1 MALPVCTRQLCPRP
15 MISPSCTST
24 EPIGIP
30 PSDKLFLACS
40 IAARKYGSAVF
51 MEEKPP
57 AKRIT
62 LGMSASAVEP
72 KFHTSGLIRLTRPQM
87 FATMTGLMLAV
98 LLAALDQTIVGTAE
112 PRIIAQLSGFNRYP
126 WVSTTYLL
134 TSTLAVPIFAKL
146 SDMYG
151 RKWFF
156 LGGTATFVLTSAL
169 CGAAGTFTFLPI
181 DGMSQLIVF
190 RGLQGIG
197 AGMMMGLAFTIIG
210 DVFSPAERGKYQGF
224 FAAAWGL
231 ASIFGPTLGGW
242 LTDHVSWR
250 AAFYVNLP
258 VGLIAIAAIYFQ
270 FPELHPEGIQRRLDW
285 AGLISLILCIVPLL
299 LALTWVTDYGW
310 TSTRVEALLVFSI
323 VMLAVFLRAET
334 KAIEPLI
341 PLSLFRN
348 PIISLCSI
356 CVFLLGMG
364 MFGVIIYLP
373 LFMQGVMG
381 TSATQSGNLLT
392 PLMMG
397 AVFGSIVTGQITLRL
412 GSYKIAAVSG
422 SILVAA
428 GMILFARMGEA
439 TQRMDVIIAMIV
451 AGFGMG
457 LLQPVYTVAV
467 QNVAPRK
474 YMGAAT
480 ASTVFFRSIGSPMG
494 VAIFGS
500 VLLTSYH
507 HDLTAGIPA
516 DTPPAAL
523 TLFSNPLLLGQ
534 LRPKLDAMFGGS
546 PAGIHL
552 LQLLLA
558 NVRIGLLHGLQRI
571 FFTSAVIMTLA
582 IILHVMLRDVPLRR
596 HHAPEPEIPV

>member
-1 MALPVCTRQLCPRP
+1 M
-15 MISPSCTST
+15 
-24 EPIGIP
+24 
-30 PSDKLFLACS
+30 
-40 IAARKYGSAVF
+40 
-51 MEEKPP
+51 P
-57 AKRIT
+57 AP
-62 LGMSASAVEP
+62 AVEP

-87 FATMTGLMLAV
+87 FATMTGLLLAV

-156 LGGTATFVLTSAL
+156 LGGATMFVLTSAL
-169 CGAAGTFTFLPI
+169 CGASGKFTFLPI
-181 DGMSQLIVF
+181 DGMNQLIVF

-270 FPELHPEGIQRRLDW
+270 FPELHPEGVERRLDW
-285 AGLISLILCIVPLL
+285 AGLFSLILCIVPLL

-310 TSTRVEALLVFSI
+310 TSARVESLLVFSV

-348 PIISLCSI
+348 PIISLCSVA
-356 CVFLLGMG
+356 VFLLGMG

-373 LFMQGVMG
+373 LFMQGVLG
-381 TSATQSGNLLT
+381 ASATQSGNLLT
-392 PLMMG
+392 PLMLG
-397 AVFGSIVTGQITLRL
+397 AVVGSIVTGQLNLRL
-412 GSYKIAAVSG
+412 GSYKLAAVSG
-422 SILVAA
+422 SVLVAI
-428 GMILFARMGEA
+428 GMILFARMGDA
-439 TQRMDVIIAMIV
+439 TQRADVILAMII
-451 AGFGMG
+451 AGTGMG

-474 YMGAAT
+474 QMGAAT
-480 ASTVFFRSIGSPMG
+480 ASTAFFRSIGSTMG

-507 HDLTAGIPA
+507 HDLTNGIPA
-516 DTPPAAL
+516 GTSPASL
-523 TLFSNPLLLGQ
+523 KLFSNPLLLAQ
-534 LRPKLDAMFGGS
+534 IRPQLDAMFGQTA
-546 PAGIHL
+546 AGRQL
-552 LQLLLA
+552 LQMLMA

-571 FFTSAVIMTLA
+571 FFASAVIMTLA

>member
-1 MALPVCTRQLCPRP
+1 MP
-15 MISPSCTST
+15 
-24 EPIGIP
+24 
-30 PSDKLFLACS
+30 
-40 IAARKYGSAVF
+40 
-51 MEEKPP
+51 
-57 AKRIT
+57 
-62 LGMSASAVEP
+62 ASAVEP
-72 KFHTSGLIRLTRPQM
+72 KFHTSGLVRLTRPQM
-87 FATMTGLMLAV
+87 FATMMGLMLSV

-112 PRIIAQLSGFNRYP
+112 PRIIAQLSGFDRYP

-156 LGGTATFVLTSAL
+156 LGGATMFVFTSAL
-169 CGAAGTFTFLPI
+169 CGASGTFTFLPI
-181 DGMSQLIVF
+181 DGMNQLIVF

-197 AGMMMGLAFTIIG
+197 AGMMMGLAFIIIG

-224 FAAAWGL
+224 FAASWGL

-258 VGLIAIAAIYFQ
+258 VGLLAIAAIYFQ
-270 FPELHPEGIQRRLDW
+270 FPDLHPQGVKRRLDW

-310 TSTRVEALLVFSI
+310 SSTRVESLLAFSA
-323 VMLAVFLRAET
+323 VMLAAFLRAESR
-334 KAIEPLI
+334 AIEPLI

-373 LFMQGVMG
+373 LFMQGVLG
-381 TSATQSGNLLT
+381 VSATQSGSLLT

-397 AVFGSIVTGQITLRL
+397 AVVGSIVTGQLNLRL

-422 SILVAA
+422 SVLVAI
-428 GMILFARMGEA
+428 GMILFARMGDA
-439 TQRMDVIIAMIV
+439 TQRADVILAMII
-451 AGFGMG
+451 AGTGMG

-467 QNVAPRK
+467 QNVAPRNQ
-474 YMGAAT
+474 MGAAT
-480 ASTVFFRSIGSPMG
+480 ASTAFFRSIGSTMG
-494 VAIFGS
+494 VAVFGS

-516 DTPPAAL
+516 GTPPEAL
-523 TLFSNPLLLGQ
+523 KLFSNPLLLGQ
-534 LRPKLDAMFGGS
+534 LRPQLDAMFGHSASGR
-546 PAGIHL
+546 
-552 LQLLLA
+552 QLLRMLMA
-558 NVRIGLLHGLQRI
+558 NVRTGLLHGLQSI
-571 FFTSAVIMTLA
+571 FFASAVIMTLA
-582 IILHVMLRDVPLRR
+582 IVLHLMLRDVPLRR
-596 HHAPEPEIPV
+596 HHAPEPEVPV

>member
-1 MALPVCTRQLCPRP
+1 
-15 MISPSCTST
+15 
-24 EPIGIP
+24 
-30 PSDKLFLACS
+30 
-40 IAARKYGSAVF
+40 
-51 MEEKPP
+51 
-57 AKRIT
+57 
-62 LGMSASAVEP
+62 MSASAVEP

-87 FATMTGLMLAV
+87 FATMTGLMLAL

-112 PRIIAQLSGFNRYP
+112 PRIIAQLSGFDRYP

-156 LGGTATFVLTSAL
+156 LGGSTLFVFASAL
-169 CGAAGTFTFLPI
+169 CGASGTLTFLHI
-181 DGMSQLIVF
+181 DGMNQLIVF

-224 FAAAWGL
+224 FAAMWGL

-242 LTDHVSWR
+242 LTDQVSWR
-250 AAFYVNLP
+250 ACFYVNLP

-270 FPELHPEGIQRRLDW
+270 FPDLHPEGVTRRLDW
-285 AGLISLILCIVPLL
+285 AGVCSLILCIVPLL
-299 LALTWVTDYGW
+299 LALTWVTEYGW
-310 TSTRVEALLVFSI
+310 SSPRVEALLAFSLL
-323 VMLAVFLRAET
+323 MLAVFLRAET

-341 PLSLFRN
+341 PLTLFRN
-348 PIISLCSI
+348 PIIVLCSI
-356 CVFLLGMG
+356 AVFVLGMG

-373 LFMQGVMG
+373 LFMQGVLG
-381 TSATQSGNLLT
+381 VSATQSGSLLT

-397 AVFGSIVTGQITLRL
+397 AVAGSIITGQLNLRL
-412 GSYKIAAVSG
+412 GSYKLAAVSG
-422 SILVAA
+422 SILVAI

-439 TQRMDVIIAMIV
+439 TQRMDVVVAMIV

-480 ASTVFFRSIGSPMG
+480 ASTVFFRSIGSTMG

-523 TLFSNPLLLGQ
+523 KLFSNPLLLGQ
-534 LRPKLDAMFGGS
+534 MRPKLDATFGATESGR
-546 PAGIHL
+546 HV

-558 NVRIGLLHGLQRI
+558 NVRIGLLSGLQRI
-571 FFTSAVIMTLA
+571 FLASAVIMTLA
-582 IILHVMLRDVPLRR
+582 IVLHVVLKDVPLRR
-596 HHAPEPEIPV
+596 HHAPEPEIPVG

>member
-1 MALPVCTRQLCPRP
+1 MP
-15 MISPSCTST
+15 
-24 EPIGIP
+24 
-30 PSDKLFLACS
+30 
-40 IAARKYGSAVF
+40 
-51 MEEKPP
+51 
-57 AKRIT
+57 
-62 LGMSASAVEP
+62 ASAVEP

-156 LGGTATFVLTSAL
+156 LGGATMFVLTSAL
-169 CGAAGTFTFLPI
+169 CGASGTFTFLPI
-181 DGMSQLIVF
+181 DGMNQLIVF

-299 LALTWVTDYGW
+299 LALTRVTDYGW
-310 TSTRVEALLVFSI
+310 TSTRVETLLAFSV

-373 LFMQGVMG
+373 LFMQGVLG
-381 TSATQSGNLLT
+381 VSATQSGSLLT
-392 PLMMG
+392 PLMLG
-397 AVFGSIVTGQITLRL
+397 AVVGSIVTGQLNLRL
-412 GSYKIAAVSG
+412 GSYKLAAVSG
-422 SILVAA
+422 SVLVAI
-428 GMILFARMGEA
+428 GMILFARMGGA
-439 TQRMDVIIAMIV
+439 TQRMDVILAMIV
-451 AGFGMG
+451 AGTGMG

-474 YMGAAT
+474 QMGAAT
-480 ASTVFFRSIGSPMG
+480 ASTAFFRSIGSTMG

-507 HDLTAGIPA
+507 HDLTAGIPPG
-516 DTPPAAL
+516 TPPAAL
-523 TLFSNPLLLGQ
+523 KLFSNPLLLVQ
-534 LRPKLDAMFGGS
+534 LRPQLDATFGQTA
-546 PAGIHL
+546 AGRQL
-552 LQLLLA
+552 LQMLLA
-558 NVRIGLLHGLQRI
+558 NVRIGLLNGLQRI
-571 FFTSAVIMTLA
+571 FLASAIIMTLA
-582 IILHVMLRDVPLRR
+582 IVLHVMLRDVPLRR
-596 HHAPEPEIPV
+596 HHAPEPEIPA